1 MFLSQHLLPQPPLQH
16 SHHLIF
22 SSHESK
28 LVHSQSHL
36 ILKAI
41 SVSCHFTTLGW
52 HLVRWPPHA
61 TCVVSNWAILVHRKC
76 RRWILRR
83 TFSTAWKHRPLNLAP
98 PLQCRL
104 GTKREPSL
112 EHTHYIYHKWF
123 SVHLKTNADVGAK
136 NTSWSVGT
144 VFASFASIYSKVC
157 RCCELSPAS
166 FISCASDA
174 VWNVNVGLFK

>member
-36 ILKAI
+36 ISLKAI
-41 SVSCHFTTLGW
+41 SVSCHFTALGW
-52 HLVRWPPHA
+52 HLVWRTPHA
-61 TCVVSNWAILVHRKC
+61 WLVATQSLSTVSTAGESYAVPSVPLGNIDPWTLH
-76 RRWILRR
+76 R
-83 TFSTAWKHRPLNLAP
+83 TFSAVLEH
-98 PLQCRL
+98 
-104 GTKREPSL
+104 KREPSL

-123 SVHLKTNADVGAK
+123 SVHLKQMLMLGQRTRRDLSAQL
-136 NTSWSVGT
+136 
-144 VFASFASIYSKVC
+144 FASFASIYSKVC